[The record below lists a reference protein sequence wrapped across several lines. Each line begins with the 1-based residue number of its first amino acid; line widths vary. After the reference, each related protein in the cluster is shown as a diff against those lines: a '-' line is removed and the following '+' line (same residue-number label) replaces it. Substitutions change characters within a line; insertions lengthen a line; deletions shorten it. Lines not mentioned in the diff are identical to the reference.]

1 MATRL
6 KSSTGVLLLD
16 AKLRLVH
23 LTSEAASILEYPNT
37 TPTRESAV
45 SIEKLLPCVRAQ
57 LPGGAAKAATAK
69 YEFISGRRRY
79 SCRAFMLGGESGKAR
94 GSDSAQPS
102 IVVLLE
108 RAFPQAPEIAHWCE
122 SFQLTAR
129 ECETVKYVLKGL
141 TTKEIAAQMHISP
154 KTVKSFLKLVMTKT
168 GASNRMG
175 IIAKVLGKV
184 S

>member
-1 MATRL
+1 MATRQL

-16 AKLRLVH
+16 AQLRLVH
-23 LTSEAASILEYPNT
+23 LTAEAASILEYPG
-37 TPTRESAV
+37 PARAAESTV

-57 LPGGAAKAATAK
+57 LPGTSAKPVTTA

-79 SCRAFMLGGESGKAR
+79 SCRAFMLGAEGGKGR
-94 GSDSAQPS
+94 DRKPS

-108 RAFPQAPEIAHWCE
+108 RAFPQAPEIVHWCE

-168 GASNRMG
+168 GTSNRMG